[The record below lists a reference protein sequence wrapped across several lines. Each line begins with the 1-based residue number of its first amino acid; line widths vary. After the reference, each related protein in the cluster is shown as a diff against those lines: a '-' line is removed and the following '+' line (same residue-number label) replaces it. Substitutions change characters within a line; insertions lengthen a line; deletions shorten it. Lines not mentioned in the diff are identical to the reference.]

1 MSGATLRTRSPAP
14 AFASAFLARKGTI
27 PSLRK
32 EEHGTKV
39 NGRDVSN
46 ASHEEAVAA
55 FRAASE
61 PIVVEV
67 LRRERRNGT
76 GSSSDFGSGSSCAGG
91 GGRAKQGG
99 PPLPPPPPSLAQGYN
114 DASAQT
120 DIAWWAPPPWEGS
133 FLANGLS
140 IPPPPLSPPSRN
152 EDQDDDDGY
161 DIEYEEV
168 TLIRSGTDKLGLT
181 LCYGDPDE
189 QETEIYVGEI
199 DPRSVAAKDGR
210 LQEGDQILQVNGTDV
225 LGRDQAIALFSEQRS
240 DFTLLVARTH
250 VSEESCS
257 EDQSNFSLSRC
268 RYSSVL
274 EEDEEE
280 DGNEKDDPTTP
291 ARTGTLQQG
300 SFPEELSETETQVGT
315 PLPDNDIEMSVLA
328 NEFQRVILDKKAV
341 SVEQWL
347 HQGSTG
353 LPASPQKWDAGDSGS
368 SAYHTGGSSSASPP
382 TLELGGR
389 SGSLLS
395 LTGAPATTSTPMLP
409 FLQPAARGGAT
420 TAASTLHGSAP
431 TEDKSTQMRD
441 SDMHSMTGCESCRCH
456 LDFATSPRRLPK
468 TVSEPACVRRGSSVP
483 DYASLYPTMYTN
495 PQNLQHTMWLQQNLF
510 REALARRSSRSQ
522 AKSSTSSSK
531 KDLAAEPSED
541 AELKSQWKVKR
552 RADGTRYIT
561 RRPART
567 KLLKER
573 EQKILEE
580 RSGLTT
586 DDDNHSELKTGKY
599 WTKEE
604 RKRHLEKARDRKKK
618 EMMLKLKMAI
628 LKEAHEGSGTKKS
641 SSAATGGSRKKR
653 EVSPSPEGL
662 LSAGDK
668 TFGLLAVTTV

>member
-1 MSGATLRTRSPAP
+1 MDFVVLR
-14 AFASAFLARKGTI
+14 
-27 PSLRK
+27 
-32 EEHGTKV
+32 V

-76 GSSSDFGSGSSCAGG
+76 GSSSSDFGGSGSSCAGG
-91 GGRAKQGG
+91 RAAKQAVV
-99 PPLPPPPPSLAQGYN
+99 PSPSGLSQGYI
-114 DASAQT
+114 DAAAQT
-120 DIAWWAPPPWEGS
+120 EFPWWAPPPWEGS
-133 FLANGLS
+133 LLPNGLS

-168 TLIRSGTDKLGLT
+168 TLIRNGNEKLGLT

-225 LGRDQAIALFSEQRS
+225 LGRDQAIVLFSEQRP

-250 VSEESCS
+250 VSEED
-257 EDQSNFSLSRC
+257 ED
-268 RYSSVL
+268 
-274 EEDEEE
+274 E
-280 DGNEKDDPTTP
+280 DGNEKDAATTP
-291 ARTGTLQQG
+291 SKADALLQT
-300 SFPEELSETETQVGT
+300 SFQEELSETETQVGT
-315 PLPDNDIEMSVLA
+315 PLPDNDLEMSVLA
-328 NEFQRVILDKKAV
+328 NEFQRVILDKKAA

-347 HQGSTG
+347 HQGSSG
-353 LPASPQKWDAGDSGS
+353 LPTSPQKWDAADSGS

-395 LTGAPATTSTPMLP
+395 LAGAPVSTPVYPSLP
-409 FLQPAARGGAT
+409 PMTRTG
-420 TAASTLHGSAP
+420 TAVVSSGHGMGP
-431 TEDKSTQMRD
+431 TEDKSTQLRD
-441 SDMHSMTGCESCRCH
+441 SDMQSLTSCESCRCH

-495 PQNLQHTMWLQQNLF
+495 KQNLQHTMWLQQHLF
-510 REALARRSSRSQ
+510 REALARRNGRVH
-522 AKSSTSSSK
+522 ATKTSSSSVVAASTSTK
-531 KDLAAEPSED
+531 KDQLVYATTGGGEQPGGDETD
-541 AELKSQWKVKR
+541 LKSQWKVKR

-641 SSAATGGSRKKR
+641 TTSAASRKKR
-653 EVSPSPEGL
+653 EVSPSPESLVGVV
-662 LSAGDK
+662 GDK
-668 TFGLLAVTTV
+668 AFGLLAVTTV

>member
-1 MSGATLRTRSPAP
+1 
-14 AFASAFLARKGTI
+14 
-27 PSLRK
+27 
-32 EEHGTKV
+32 V

-61 PIVVEV
+61 PILVEV
-67 LRRERRNGT
+67 LRRERRSGT
-76 GSSSDFGSGSSCAGG
+76 GSSSSDFGGSGSSCAGG
-91 GGRAKQGG
+91 RAAKQAAV
-99 PPLPPPPPSLAQGYN
+99 PSPSGFSQSYM
-114 DASAQT
+114 DAAAQT
-120 DIAWWAPPPWEGS
+120 EFPWWAPQPWEGS
-133 FLANGLS
+133 LLPNG
-140 IPPPPLSPPSRN
+140 RN

-168 TLIRSGTDKLGLT
+168 TLIRNGNEKLGLT

-199 DPRSVAAKDGR
+199 DPRSIAAKDGR

-225 LGRDQAIALFSEQRS
+225 LGRDQAIVLFSEQRP

-250 VSEESCS
+250 VSEGSCS
-257 EDQSNFSLSRC
+257 EDHSNFSLPRR

-274 EEDEEE
+274 EEDEDEE
-280 DGNEKDDPTTP
+280 GNEKDAATTP
-291 ARTGTLQQG
+291 SKTDALLQT
-300 SFPEELSETETQVGT
+300 SFQEELSETETQVGT
-315 PLPDNDIEMSVLA
+315 PLPDNDLEMSVLA
-328 NEFQRVILDKKAV
+328 NEFQRVILDKKAA

-347 HQGSTG
+347 HQGSSG
-353 LPASPQKWDAGDSGS
+353 LPTSPQKWDAADSGS

-395 LTGAPATTSTPMLP
+395 LAGAPMSTPVYTSLPPMTRTGA
-409 FLQPAARGGAT
+409 
-420 TAASTLHGSAP
+420 TAGSAGHGTGP

-441 SDMHSMTGCESCRCH
+441 SDMQSLTSCESCRCH

-495 PQNLQHTMWLQQNLF
+495 KQNLQHTMWLQQHLF
-510 REALARRSSRSQ
+510 REALARRNGRVH
-522 AKSSTSSSK
+522 ATKSSSSSAFPTPTSTK
-531 KDLAAEPSED
+531 KDQLVSATTGGGGEHGGDETD
-541 AELKSQWKVKR
+541 LKSQWKVKR

-628 LKEAHEGSGTKKS
+628 LKEAHEGSGTKRS
-641 SSAATGGSRKKR
+641 TTSAASRKKR
-653 EVSPSPEGL
+653 EVSPSPESVVGVI
-662 LSAGDK
+662 GDK
-668 TFGLLAVTTV
+668 AFGLLAVTTV

>member
-1 MSGATLRTRSPAP
+1 MRR
-14 AFASAFLARKGTI
+14 I
-27 PSLRK
+27 
-32 EEHGTKV
+32 KV

-76 GSSSDFGSGSSCAGG
+76 GSSSSDFGGSGSSCAGG
-91 GGRAKQGG
+91 RAAKQAVV
-99 PPLPPPPPSLAQGYN
+99 PSPSGLSQGYI
-114 DASAQT
+114 DAAAQT
-120 DIAWWAPPPWEGS
+120 EFPWWAPPPWEGS
-133 FLANGLS
+133 LLPNGLS

-168 TLIRSGTDKLGLT
+168 TLIRNGNEKLGLT

-189 QETEIYVGEI
+189 QETEIYVGE
-199 DPRSVAAKDGR
+199 
-210 LQEGDQILQVNGTDV
+210 VNGTDV
-225 LGRDQAIALFSEQRS
+225 LGRDQAIVLFSEQRP

-250 VSEESCS
+250 VSEED
-257 EDQSNFSLSRC
+257 ED
-268 RYSSVL
+268 
-274 EEDEEE
+274 E
-280 DGNEKDDPTTP
+280 DGNEKDAATTP
-291 ARTGTLQQG
+291 SKADALLQT
-300 SFPEELSETETQVGT
+300 SFQEELSETETQVGT
-315 PLPDNDIEMSVLA
+315 PLPDNDLEMSVLA
-328 NEFQRVILDKKAV
+328 NEFQRVILDKKAA

-347 HQGSTG
+347 HQGSSG
-353 LPASPQKWDAGDSGS
+353 LPTSPQKWDAADSGS

-395 LTGAPATTSTPMLP
+395 LAGAPVSTPVYPSLP
-409 FLQPAARGGAT
+409 PMTRTG
-420 TAASTLHGSAP
+420 TAVVSSGHGMGP
-431 TEDKSTQMRD
+431 TEDKSTQLRD
-441 SDMHSMTGCESCRCH
+441 SDMQSLTSCESCRCH

-495 PQNLQHTMWLQQNLF
+495 KQNLQHTMWLQQHLF
-510 REALARRSSRSQ
+510 REALARRNGRVH
-522 AKSSTSSSK
+522 ATKTSSSSVVAASTSTK
-531 KDLAAEPSED
+531 KDQLVYATTGGGEQPGGDETD
-541 AELKSQWKVKR
+541 LKSQWKVKR

-641 SSAATGGSRKKR
+641 TTSAASRKKR
-653 EVSPSPEGL
+653 EVSPSPESLVGVV
-662 LSAGDK
+662 GDK
-668 TFGLLAVTTV
+668 AFGLLAVTTV

>member
-1 MSGATLRTRSPAP
+1 MDFVVLR
-14 AFASAFLARKGTI
+14 
-27 PSLRK
+27 
-32 EEHGTKV
+32 V

-46 ASHEEAVAA
+46 ATHEEAVAA
-55 FRAASE
+55 FRAATE

-76 GSSSDFGSGSSCAGG
+76 GSSSDFGSGSSCVGN
-91 GGRAKQGG
+91 RAKQAA
-99 PPLPPPPPSLAQGYN
+99 PPPSSFSQGCI
-114 DASAQT
+114 DAAAQT
-120 DIAWWAPPPWEGS
+120 EIAWWAPPPWEGS
-133 FLANGLS
+133 FLPNGLS
-140 IPPPPLSPPSRN
+140 IPPPPMSPPSRN
-152 EDQDDDDGY
+152 EDPDDDDGY

-168 TLIRSGTDKLGLT
+168 TLIRNGSDKLGLT
-181 LCYGDPDE
+181 LCYGDPEE

-225 LGRDQAIALFSEQRS
+225 LGRDQAIALFSEQRP

-250 VSEESCS
+250 VSEASSTS
-257 EDQSNFSLSRC
+257 EDHSNFSLPRR

-280 DGNEKDDPTTP
+280 DGNDKDDATT
-291 ARTGTLQQG
+291 ANKADVAQQAP
-300 SFPEELSETETQVGT
+300 FQEELSETETQVGT
-315 PLPDNDIEMSVLA
+315 PLPDNDLEMSVLA
-328 NEFQRVILDKKAV
+328 SEFQRVILDKKAA

-347 HQGSTG
+347 HQGSSG
-353 LPASPQKWDAGDSGS
+353 LAASPQKWDGADSGS

-395 LTGAPATTSTPMLP
+395 LTGAPATTPTHSLFQPMTRA
-409 FLQPAARGGAT
+409 QAPAVSSG
-420 TAASTLHGSAP
+420 HGTGP

-441 SDMHSMTGCESCRCH
+441 SDLQSLTSCESCRCH
-456 LDFATSPRRLPK
+456 FDFATSPRRLPK

-510 REALARRSSRSQ
+510 REALARRNSRAQ
-522 AKSSTSSSK
+522 AAKSSSTSSSK
-531 KDLAAEPSED
+531 KEHVADPSED
-541 AELKSQWKVKR
+541 VDLKSQWKVKR

-604 RKRHLEKARDRKKK
+604 RKKHLERARDRKKK

-641 SSAATGGSRKKR
+641 SSATGSRKKR
-653 EVSPSPEGL
+653 EVSPSPETL
-662 LSAGDK
+662 VSTTGDK
-668 TFGLLAVTTV
+668 TFALLAVTTV

>member
-1 MSGATLRTRSPAP
+1 MRHAGTLSTFFGFGSPDL
-14 AFASAFLARKGTI
+14 ASVWSSPEHSPVRLGLARSSSVTDMFAHYAPPVRFRTGGAEA
-27 PSLRK
+27 PFHRVSAS
-32 EEHGTKV
+32 HFPPKV

-76 GSSSDFGSGSSCAGG
+76 GSSSSDFGGSGSSCAGG
-91 GGRAKQGG
+91 RAAKQAAS
-99 PPLPPPPPSLAQGYN
+99 PSGFSQGYI
-114 DASAQT
+114 DAAAQT
-120 DIAWWAPPPWEGS
+120 EFPWWAPPPWEGS
-133 FLANGLS
+133 LLPNGC
-140 IPPPPLSPPSRN
+140 
-152 EDQDDDDGY
+152 
-161 DIEYEEV
+161 EV
-168 TLIRSGTDKLGLT
+168 TLIRNGNEKLGLT

-225 LGRDQAIALFSEQRS
+225 LGRDQAIVLFSEQRP

-250 VSEESCS
+250 VSEE
-257 EDQSNFSLSRC
+257 D
-268 RYSSVL
+268 
-274 EEDEEE
+274 EDEE
-280 DGNEKDDPTTP
+280 GNEKDVATTP
-291 ARTGTLQQG
+291 SKTDALLQTTFQ
-300 SFPEELSETETQVGT
+300 EELSETETQD
-315 PLPDNDIEMSVLA
+315 LP
-328 NEFQRVILDKKAV
+328 
-341 SVEQWL
+341 
-347 HQGSTG
+347 T
-353 LPASPQKWDAGDSGS
+353 SPQKWDAADSGS

-395 LTGAPATTSTPMLP
+395 LAGAPVTTPTHP
-409 FLQPAARGGAT
+409 FAPPVTRTG
-420 TAASTLHGSAP
+420 TAAASSGHGTGP

-441 SDMHSMTGCESCRCH
+441 CDIQSLTSCESCRCH

-495 PQNLQHTMWLQQNLF
+495 KQNLQHTMWLQQHLF
-510 REALARRSSRSQ
+510 REALARRNGRS
-522 AKSSTSSSK
+522 AVTATTTTTSTK
-531 KDLAAEPSED
+531 KDQLGSASAGGEPGGDETD
-541 AELKSQWKVKR
+541 LKSQWKVKR

-641 SSAATGGSRKKR
+641 TTSAASRKKR
-653 EVSPSPEGL
+653 EVSPSPESLVGVI
-662 LSAGDK
+662 GDK
-668 TFGLLAVTTV
+668 SFGLLAVTTV

>member
-1 MSGATLRTRSPAP
+1 MDFVVLR
-14 AFASAFLARKGTI
+14 
-27 PSLRK
+27 
-32 EEHGTKV
+32 V

-67 LRRERRNGT
+67 LRRERRSGT
-76 GSSSDFGSGSSCAGG
+76 GSSSSDFGGSGSSCAGG
-91 GGRAKQGG
+91 RAAKQAAV
-99 PPLPPPPPSLAQGYN
+99 PSPSGFSQSYT
-114 DASAQT
+114 DAAAQT
-120 DIAWWAPPPWEGS
+120 EFPWWAPQPWEGS
-133 FLANGLS
+133 LLPNGLS

-168 TLIRSGTDKLGLT
+168 TLIRNGNEKLGLT

-199 DPRSVAAKDGR
+199 DPRSIAAKDGR

-225 LGRDQAIALFSEQRS
+225 LGRDQAIVLFSEQRP

-250 VSEESCS
+250 VSEGSCS
-257 EDQSNFSLSRC
+257 EDHSNFSLPRR

-274 EEDEEE
+274 EEDEDEE
-280 DGNEKDDPTTP
+280 VNEKDAATTP
-291 ARTGTLQQG
+291 SKTDALLQT
-300 SFPEELSETETQVGT
+300 SFQEELSETETQVGT
-315 PLPDNDIEMSVLA
+315 PLPDNDLEMSVLA
-328 NEFQRVILDKKAV
+328 NEFQRVILDKKAA

-347 HQGSTG
+347 HQGSSG
-353 LPASPQKWDAGDSGS
+353 LPTSPQKWDAADSGS

-395 LTGAPATTSTPMLP
+395 LAGAPMSTPVYPSLPPMTRTGA
-409 FLQPAARGGAT
+409 
-420 TAASTLHGSAP
+420 TAGSAGHGTGP

-441 SDMHSMTGCESCRCH
+441 SDMQSLTSCESCRCH

-495 PQNLQHTMWLQQNLF
+495 KQNLQHTMWLQQHLF
-510 REALARRSSRSQ
+510 REALARRNGRVH
-522 AKSSTSSSK
+522 ATKSSSSSALPTPTSTK
-531 KDLAAEPSED
+531 KDQLVSATTAGGGEHGGDETD
-541 AELKSQWKVKR
+541 LKSQWKVKR

-628 LKEAHEGSGTKKS
+628 LKEAHEGSGTKRS
-641 SSAATGGSRKKR
+641 TTSAASRKKR
-653 EVSPSPEGL
+653 EVSPSPESVVGVI
-662 LSAGDK
+662 GDK
-668 TFGLLAVTTV
+668 AFGLLAVTTV

>member
-1 MSGATLRTRSPAP
+1 M
-14 AFASAFLARKGTI
+14 
-27 PSLRK
+27 
-32 EEHGTKV
+32 
-39 NGRDVSN
+39 D
-46 ASHEEAVAA
+46 AA
-55 FRAASE
+55 
-61 PIVVEV
+61 
-67 LRRERRNGT
+67 
-76 GSSSDFGSGSSCAGG
+76 
-91 GGRAKQGG
+91 
-99 PPLPPPPPSLAQGYN
+99 
-114 DASAQT
+114 AQT
-120 DIAWWAPPPWEGS
+120 EFPWWAPQPWEGS
-133 FLANGLS
+133 LLPNGLS

-168 TLIRSGTDKLGLT
+168 TLIRNGNEKLGLT

-189 QETEIYVGEI
+189 QETEIYVGE
-199 DPRSVAAKDGR
+199 
-210 LQEGDQILQVNGTDV
+210 VNGTDV
-225 LGRDQAIALFSEQRS
+225 LGRDQAIVLFSEQRP

-250 VSEESCS
+250 VSVSTSSYLPRSGQEGSCS
-257 EDQSNFSLSRC
+257 EDHSNFSLPRR

-274 EEDEEE
+274 EEDEDEE
-280 DGNEKDDPTTP
+280 GNEKDAATTP
-291 ARTGTLQQG
+291 NKTDALLQT
-300 SFPEELSETETQVGT
+300 SFQEELSETETQVGT
-315 PLPDNDIEMSVLA
+315 PLPDNDLEMSVLA
-328 NEFQRVILDKKAV
+328 NEFQRVILDKKAA

-347 HQGSTG
+347 HQGSSG
-353 LPASPQKWDAGDSGS
+353 LPTSPQKWDAADSGS

-395 LTGAPATTSTPMLP
+395 LAGAPMSTPVYTSLPPMTRTGA
-409 FLQPAARGGAT
+409 
-420 TAASTLHGSAP
+420 TAGSAGHGTGP

-441 SDMHSMTGCESCRCH
+441 SDMQSLTSCESCRCH

-495 PQNLQHTMWLQQNLF
+495 KQNLQHTMWLQQHLF
-510 REALARRSSRSQ
+510 REALARRNGRVH
-522 AKSSTSSSK
+522 ATKSSSSSAFPTPTSTK
-531 KDLAAEPSED
+531 KDQLVSATTGGGGEHGGDETD
-541 AELKSQWKVKR
+541 LKSQWKVKR

-628 LKEAHEGSGTKKS
+628 LKEAHEGSGTKRS
-641 SSAATGGSRKKR
+641 TT
-653 EVSPSPEGL
+653 
-662 LSAGDK
+662 SAGISK
-668 TFGLLAVTTV
+668 EA

>member
-1 MSGATLRTRSPAP
+1 MIVKCLDTSVRYLIRV
-14 AFASAFLARKGTI
+14 FVFL
-27 PSLRK
+27 PQ
-32 EEHGTKV
+32 V

-189 QETEIYVGEI
+189 QETEIYVGE
-199 DPRSVAAKDGR
+199 
-210 LQEGDQILQVNGTDV
+210 VNGTDV

-250 VSEESCS
+250 VS
-257 EDQSNFSLSRC
+257 
-268 RYSSVL
+268 
-274 EEDEEE
+274 
-280 DGNEKDDPTTP
+280 
-291 ARTGTLQQG
+291 
-300 SFPEELSETETQVGT
+300 VGT
-315 PLPDNDIEMSVLA
+315 PLPDNDLEMSVLA

-382 TLELGGR
+382 TLELGGPGP
-389 SGSLLS
+389 GSA
-395 LTGAPATTSTPMLP
+395 APTRPVRHGRTTSTPMLP

-420 TAASTLHGSAP
+420 TVASTLHGSAP

>member
-1 MSGATLRTRSPAP
+1 MEPKLEPGEKSQT
-14 AFASAFLARKGTI
+14 
-27 PSLRK
+27 
-32 EEHGTKV
+32 EEV

-76 GSSSDFGSGSSCAGG
+76 GSSSSDFGGSGSSCAGG
-91 GGRAKQGG
+91 RAAKQAVV
-99 PPLPPPPPSLAQGYN
+99 PSPSGLSQGYI
-114 DASAQT
+114 DAAAQT
-120 DIAWWAPPPWEGS
+120 EFPW
-133 FLANGLS
+133 LS

-168 TLIRSGTDKLGLT
+168 TLIRNGNEKLGLT

-189 QETEIYVGEI
+189 QETEIYVGE
-199 DPRSVAAKDGR
+199 
-210 LQEGDQILQVNGTDV
+210 VNGTDV
-225 LGRDQAIALFSEQRS
+225 LGRDQAIVLFSEQRP

-250 VSEESCS
+250 VSEED
-257 EDQSNFSLSRC
+257 ED
-268 RYSSVL
+268 
-274 EEDEEE
+274 E
-280 DGNEKDDPTTP
+280 DGNEKDAATTP
-291 ARTGTLQQG
+291 SKADALLQT
-300 SFPEELSETETQVGT
+300 SFQEELSETETQVCT
-315 PLPDNDIEMSVLA
+315 PLPDNDLEMSVLA
-328 NEFQRVILDKKAV
+328 NEFQRVILDKKAA

-347 HQGSTG
+347 HQGSSG
-353 LPASPQKWDAGDSGS
+353 LPTSPQKWDAADSGS

-395 LTGAPATTSTPMLP
+395 LAGAPVSTPVYPSLP
-409 FLQPAARGGAT
+409 PMTRTG
-420 TAASTLHGSAP
+420 TAVVSSGHGMGP
-431 TEDKSTQMRD
+431 TEDKSTQLRD
-441 SDMHSMTGCESCRCH
+441 SDMQSLTSCESCRCH

-495 PQNLQHTMWLQQNLF
+495 KQNLQHTMWLQQHLF
-510 REALARRSSRSQ
+510 REALARRNGRVH
-522 AKSSTSSSK
+522 ATKTSSSSVVAASTSTK
-531 KDLAAEPSED
+531 KDQLVYATTGGGEQPGGDETD
-541 AELKSQWKVKR
+541 LKSQWKVKR

-573 EQKILEE
+573 EQNILEE

-641 SSAATGGSRKKR
+641 TTSAASRKKR
-653 EVSPSPEGL
+653 EVSPSPESLVGVV
-662 LSAGDK
+662 GDK
-668 TFGLLAVTTV
+668 RSGF

>member
-1 MSGATLRTRSPAP
+1 MEAKTSW
-14 AFASAFLARKGTI
+14 
-27 PSLRK
+27 
-32 EEHGTKV
+32 V

-76 GSSSDFGSGSSCAGG
+76 GSSSSDFGGSGSSCAGG
-91 GGRAKQGG
+91 GRGKQAVVS
-99 PPLPPPPPSLAQGYN
+99 PSGFPQGCT
-114 DASAQT
+114 DAAAQT
-120 DIAWWAPPPWEGS
+120 EFPW
-133 FLANGLS
+133 LS

-168 TLIRSGTDKLGLT
+168 TLIRNGNEKLGLT

-189 QETEIYVGEI
+189 QETEIYVGE
-199 DPRSVAAKDGR
+199 
-210 LQEGDQILQVNGTDV
+210 VNGTDV
-225 LGRDQAIALFSEQRS
+225 LGRDQAIALFSEQRP

-250 VSEESCS
+250 VSEE
-257 EDQSNFSLSRC
+257 D
-268 RYSSVL
+268 
-274 EEDEEE
+274 EDEE
-280 DGNEKDDPTTP
+280 GNEKDVTATP
-291 ARTGTLQQG
+291 NKADAPQQT
-300 SFPEELSETETQVGT
+300 SFQEELSETETQVGT
-315 PLPDNDIEMSVLA
+315 PLPDNDLEMSVLA

-347 HQGSTG
+347 HQGSSG
-353 LPASPQKWDAGDSGS
+353 LPTSPQKWDAADSGS

-395 LTGAPATTSTPMLP
+395 LAGATVSTPTHP
-409 FLQPAARGGAT
+409 FVPHMTRTG
-420 TAASTLHGSAP
+420 TAVGSSGHGTGP

-441 SDMHSMTGCESCRCH
+441 SDLQSLTSCESCRCH

-495 PQNLQHTMWLQQNLF
+495 PQNLQHTMWLQQHLF
-510 REALARRSSRSQ
+510 REALAKRNGRVH
-522 AKSSTSSSK
+522 ATKSTSVATTTTTVSTK
-531 KDLAAEPSED
+531 KEQLVSAAGEPGGEETD
-541 AELKSQWKVKR
+541 LKSQWKVKR

-641 SSAATGGSRKKR
+641 TTSAASRKKR
-653 EVSPSPEGL
+653 EVSPSPEAL
-662 LSAGDK
+662 VVVGDK
-668 TFGLLAVTTV
+668 AFGLLAVTTV

>member
-1 MSGATLRTRSPAP
+1 MDFVVLR
-14 AFASAFLARKGTI
+14 
-27 PSLRK
+27 
-32 EEHGTKV
+32 V

-76 GSSSDFGSGSSCAGG
+76 GSSSSDFGGSGSSCAGG
-91 GGRAKQGG
+91 GRAKQTVAS
-99 PPLPPPPPSLAQGYN
+99 PPGFTQGHN
-114 DASAQT
+114 DAAAQT
-120 DIAWWAPPPWEGS
+120 EFPWWAPPPWEGS
-133 FLANGLS
+133 FLPNGLS

-168 TLIRSGTDKLGLT
+168 TLIRNGNEKLGLT

-225 LGRDQAIALFSEQRS
+225 LGRDQAIALFSEQRP

-257 EDQSNFSLSRC
+257 EDHSNTSLPRR

-274 EEDEEE
+274 EEDEDEE
-280 DGNEKDDPTTP
+280 GNDKDVTATP
-291 ARTGTLQQG
+291 NKADALQQT
-300 SFPEELSETETQVGT
+300 SFQEELSETETQVGT
-315 PLPDNDIEMSVLA
+315 PLPDNDLEMSVLA

-347 HQGSTG
+347 HQGSSA
-353 LPASPQKWDAGDSGS
+353 LPTSPQKWDAADSGS

-395 LTGAPATTSTPMLP
+395 LAGAPVSTPTHTFVP
-409 FLQPAARGGAT
+409 PITRTG
-420 TAASTLHGSAP
+420 TAAGSSGHGTGP

-441 SDMHSMTGCESCRCH
+441 SDMQSLTSCESCRCH

-495 PQNLQHTMWLQQNLF
+495 PQNLQHTMWLQQHLF
-510 REALARRSSRSQ
+510 REALAKRNGRVH
-522 AKSSTSSSK
+522 ATKSSSVATTTTTISTKAEQLVS
-531 KDLAAEPSED
+531 AAGEPGGEETD
-541 AELKSQWKVKR
+541 LKSQWKVKR

-641 SSAATGGSRKKR
+641 ATSAASRRKR
-653 EVSPSPEGL
+653 EVSPSPEAL
-662 LSAGDK
+662 VVVGDK
-668 TFGLLAVTTV
+668 AFGLLAVTTV